1 MHTYMHEAFKWKFIV
16 VFDMHMYVHTCVLY
30 VAPTCFNTTNCEGG
44 SFSDNSLSYVQ
55 CCFELSG
62 ASFALSG
69 ECLLCPK
76 GMYLIQIN
84 NTVNSGC

>member
-1 MHTYMHEAFKWKFIV
+1 MCF
-16 VFDMHMYVHTCVLY
+16 

-76 GMYLIQIN
+76 GMYVPN
-84 NTVNSGC
+84 NIRSFVIKTIILYGTLV